1 MPRISRVDPA
11 TANGRA
17 AELIQDIEGR
27 VGMVPN
33 ILLTMARAPA
43 ALEAY
48 LGMSGPL
55 AEGALE
61 DETREAVALALAE
74 VNDCEYCRAAHTAK
88 GRRMG
93 LSRDETLEARRG
105 RSGDAKTQ
113 AAITFALRLN
123 ETLGHIGDEDLE
135 AVRAAGYDDGEI
147 VEIVANVALNLFTN
161 IFNHVAETSVDF
173 PKVPPL
179 ADYSSARGS

>member
-1 MPRISRVDPA
+1 MPRIPRVDPSS
-11 TANGRA
+11 ANGRA
-17 AELIQDIEGR
+17 SELIRDIEGR

-33 ILLTMARAPA
+33 ILLTMANAPA

-55 AEGALE
+55 AEGALD
-61 DETREAVALALAE
+61 DETRESVALALAE

-93 LSRDETLEARRG
+93 LSRDETLEARQG
-105 RSGDAKTQ
+105 RSDDARTQ

-123 ETLGHIGDEDLE
+123 ENRGHVSDEELETL
-135 AVRAAGYDDGEI
+135 RAAGFGNEET

-161 IFNHVAETSVDF
+161 IFNHVAQPPVDF
-173 PKVPPL
+173 PAAPPL
-179 ADYSSARGS
+179 PR

>member
-1 MPRISRVDPA
+1 MPRILRVDPA
-11 TANGRA
+11 NADDRA
-17 AELIQDIEGR
+17 ANLIRDIEGR
-27 VGMVPN
+27 IGMVPN
-33 ILLTMARAPA
+33 ILLTMANAPA

-48 LGMSGPL
+48 LGMSAPL

-61 DETREAVALALAE
+61 DEMREAIALALAE
-74 VNDCEYCRAAHTAK
+74 VNDCDYCRAAHTAN

-105 RSGDAKTQ
+105 RSDDARMQ

-123 ETLGHIGDEDLE
+123 ENRGHVADEDVD
-135 AVRAAGYDDGEI
+135 AIRAAGFDNGEV

-161 IFNHVAETSVDF
+161 IFNHVAEPSVDF
-173 PKVPPL
+173 PKAPTL
-179 ADYSSARGS
+179 GD